1 MSTRA
6 KADKFGHCTLENEIY
21 GVRWLQCRRCGMR
34 SADVRDVFDA
44 ATKADVAECADATR
58 CTRATLGQP
67 LSDNQ
72 WKGKGP
78 NDDT

>member
-1 MSTRA
+1 MTTRA
-6 KADKFGHCTLENEIY
+6 KGDRFGHCTLENEIY
-21 GVRWLQCRRCGMR
+21 GVRWLVCRRCGMR
-34 SADVRDVFDA
+34 SADVK
-44 ATKADVAECADATR
+44 ATADVAECADASR

-78 NDDT
+78 NDDA

>member
-1 MSTRA
+1 MIVRA
-6 KADKFGHCTLENEIY
+6 KCDKFGHCTLENEIY
-21 GVRWLQCRRCGMR
+21 GVRWIVCRLCGMR
-34 SADVRDVFDA
+34 SADVRTVFDA
-44 ATKADVAECADATR
+44 ATKADVAECADAAR

-78 NDDT
+78 NDE